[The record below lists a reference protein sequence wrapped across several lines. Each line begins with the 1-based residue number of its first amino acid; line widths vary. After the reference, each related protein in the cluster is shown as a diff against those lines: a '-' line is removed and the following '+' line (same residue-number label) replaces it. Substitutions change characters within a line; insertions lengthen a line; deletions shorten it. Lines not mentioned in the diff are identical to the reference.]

1 MSTNSKATGLE
12 ARYIAEK
19 IDDPEGKHRE
29 CAYFVLDPQHDPIAR
44 DALLAYSIR
53 ARREGYVQLA
63 DDLDTWLDDVTPTGE
78 TAR

>member
-1 MSTNSKATGLE
+1 MSENSKATGLE
-12 ARYIAEK
+12 ARYIVEK
-19 IDDPEGKHRE
+19 IDDPEGKHFE

-53 ARREGYVQLA
+53 ARQEGYIQLA
-63 DDLDTWLDDVTPTGE
+63 DDLDTWLNAVTPIGE